1 MQDLR
6 GKTLGRYRLITELGS
21 GGMGTVYY
29 AEHVGIGRRAAIKVL
44 DPVLAADSSLV
55 ERFFTEA
62 RAVNALR
69 HPHIVDVEDL
79 SHEGDLYY
87 LVMELLE
94 GETLGA
100 RLERMKRL
108 SLEQLLAIVRP
119 VASALSA
126 AHQRG
131 MVHRDLKPE
140 NIFIARDA
148 MGKEC
153 VKLLDF
159 GIVKLTDG
167 AADGAATGT
176 QAGMLLGTPAY
187 MSPEQCA
194 GLVALDARSDIYSL
208 GVLSYEALGGR
219 LPFVRNNLLGLLSAH
234 QCDTPLPL
242 LRIEGTISE
251 GVSQVVMRALSK
263 VPEERQ
269 KTAIAFADA
278 LEQAAKPEA
287 APVATQIV
295 EKRKV
300 QTKNVG
306 GKLSEIIGDRI
317 QKGTLV
323 IPSMPEACMHCM
335 ELLRKPRVRMSEVA
349 ERVRRDPLLST
360 RVLTVASSSAQGSRE
375 RIVDVETALVRLGT
389 QATQT
394 VIIDMAAR
402 QVFVSRDPSLRARLR
417 TIWER
422 SVAISV
428 AAGGIID
435 VIGGPIG
442 RGTAQTGGLV
452 AEVGHPILA
461 ALLLD
466 VERAAGNA
474 SSEGS
479 WVTDEVF
486 AGVVAEHGAAVGAR
500 VADEWNLDPELVA
513 TITDREQ
520 WDRERRGAALK
531 NVVRLAADLAAMAG
545 YCAPGQISPDLSA
558 VEEGRK
564 LVGLD
569 PDDEERLVHG
579 LPKLVV
585 AQIGGQAPKRAVTPT
600 VSSTKMQRRTA

>member
-44 DPVLAADSSLV
+44 DPVLAADRSLV

-108 SLEQLLAIVRP
+108 TLEQLLAIVRP
-119 VASALSA
+119 VASALTA

-148 MGKEC
+148 LGKEC

-159 GIVKLTDG
+159 GIVKLTDSP
-167 AADGAATGT
+167 ADGASTGT

-194 GLVALDARSDIYSL
+194 GFMALDARSDIYSL
-208 GVLSYEALGGR
+208 GVLAYEALGGR

-242 LRIEGTISE
+242 MRIEGSVPE

-263 VPEERQ
+263 LPEERQ
-269 KTAIAFADA
+269 KTASAFAEA
-278 LEQAAKPEA
+278 LEQAAKPE

-349 ERVRRDPLLST
+349 ERVRRDPLLAT

-375 RIVDVETALVRLGT
+375 RIVDVEVALVRLGT

-466 VERAAGNA
+466 VERAAGAA

-513 TITDREQ
+513 AITDRER
-520 WDRERRGAALK
+520 WDEERRGASLK

-545 YCAPGQISPDLSA
+545 YCAPGQVSPELSI
-558 VEEGRK
+558 VGEGRK
-564 LVGLD
+564 ILGLD

-585 AQIGGQAPKRAVTPT
+585 AQIGGQAPKRAAPLT